1 MENRVYPSQEP
12 CGDVTSASQFKS
24 PGMPMKPRTS
34 ASTLTVP
41 QYMAA
46 LDEEQARA
54 LKRVLALVKRT
65 VPGCSQVISYRI
77 PAFKLDRVFMYC
89 AAFKSH
95 IGIYPPVSGDAR
107 LQAALK
113 PYANAKGNL
122 RFPLDEPMPM
132 ALIARVAKALAKS
145 YASGAK

>member
-1 MENRVYPSQEP
+1 
-12 CGDVTSASQFKS
+12 
-24 PGMPMKPRTS
+24 MKAR
-34 ASTLTVP
+34 STAGTITIP
-41 QYMAA
+41 QYMAELTA
-46 LDEEQARA
+46 EQARA
-54 LKRVLALVKRT
+54 LRRVIALVRRT

-77 PAFKLDRVFMYC
+77 PAFKIDRVFMYC

-95 IGIYPPVSGDAR
+95 IGIYPPVRGDAR

-122 RFPLDEPMPM
+122 RFPLDEPIPM

-145 YASGAK
+145 HARTGK

>member
-1 MENRVYPSQEP
+1 
-12 CGDVTSASQFKS
+12 
-24 PGMPMKPRTS
+24 MKARTT
-34 ASTLTVP
+34 ASTLTLP
-41 QYMAA
+41 QYMAT
-46 LDEEQARA
+46 LTDEQARA

-77 PAFKLDRVFMYC
+77 PAFKIDRVFMYC

-95 IGIYPPVSGDAR
+95 IGIYPPVRGDAR

-122 RFPLDEPMPM
+122 RFALDEPLPM
-132 ALIARVAKALAKS
+132 ALIARVAKALSKSHAKV
-145 YASGAK
+145 AK